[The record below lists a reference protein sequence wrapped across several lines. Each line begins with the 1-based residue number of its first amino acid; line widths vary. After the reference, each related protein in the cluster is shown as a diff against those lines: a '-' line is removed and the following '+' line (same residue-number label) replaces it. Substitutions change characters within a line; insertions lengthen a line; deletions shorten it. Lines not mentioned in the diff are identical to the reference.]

1 MCDGRRVNYFIDT
14 FYLEFFVRVPED
26 FSSTEDGPKDNPDIS
41 RSVTQVALP
50 ATKRLVA
57 MTPWTWKVLTWSQR
71 QNLSLILALFQRQ
84 VSLYLLNLCII
95 LNRQ

>member
-1 MCDGRRVNYFIDT
+1 M
-14 FYLEFFVRVPED
+14 FYLEFFVRVPDD
-26 FSSTEDGPKDNPDIS
+26 FSSTEDGPKDNPDIT

-71 QNLSLILALFQRQ
+71 QNLISKTSKPLFTELVHNIKQAVTR
-84 VSLYLLNLCII
+84 SINFRI
-95 LNRQ
+95 